1 MKKKKSPHPSDPV
14 STRNIFF
21 SFKVLEHA
29 PKVKDIKDVG
39 IFFLYKRVPLSEM
52 DTSTKALRYWA
63 FQRS

>member
-1 MKKKKSPHPSDPV
+1 MKKKKKSPHPSDPV

-39 IFFLYKRVPLSEM
+39 IFFFTSEF
-52 DTSTKALRYWA
+52 RYLKWTLA
-63 FQRS
+63 QKL